1 LQLEEEFKDT
11 KEAIS
16 LSVSYDRSVVS
27 STNKADLHNI
37 TEILLKVALNN
48 ITHQPSNILGIE
60 ALEKYNLACW
70 TFQNILKRNI
80 FWNV

>member
-1 LQLEEEFKDT
+1 MWYEEEFKDT

-60 ALEKYNLACW
+60 ALEKYNLADNGQ
-70 TFQNILKRNI
+70 TLQFVII
-80 FWNV
+80 YIYV